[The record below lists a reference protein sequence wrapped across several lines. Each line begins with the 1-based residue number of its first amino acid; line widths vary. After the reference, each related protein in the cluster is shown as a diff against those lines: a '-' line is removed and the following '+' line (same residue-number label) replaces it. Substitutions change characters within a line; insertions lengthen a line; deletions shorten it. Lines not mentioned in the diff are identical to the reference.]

1 MLLSLLAPP
10 LAPLLPNTHAHP
22 RKRTHAHAHCTT
34 LPSQAEVLDSEL
46 ILPEFVEALAHLS
59 ATEFTLRRAW
69 RQRKAREAEE
79 AKKAAAEAE
88 AAAAAAAA
96 AAAEAE
102 GEGEGGDGKVGDDGK
117 AGEGAEAGGKEGE
130 GGDGAGDEG
139 VAEGAEGDSS
149 AGLTVAVVSED
160 DLDPARIP
168 LFSFISLM
176 DALVI
181 SEEA

>member
-1 MLLSLLAPP
+1 M
-10 LAPLLPNTHAHP
+10 
-22 RKRTHAHAHCTT
+22 
-34 LPSQAEVLDSEL
+34 
-46 ILPEFVEALAHLS
+46 
-59 ATEFTLRRAW
+59 
-69 RQRKAREAEE
+69 
-79 AKKAAAEAE
+79 
-88 AAAAAAAA
+88 
-96 AAAEAE
+96 
-102 GEGEGGDGKVGDDGK
+102 GDDGK

-176 DALVI
+176 DALVV

>member
-1 MLLSLLAPP
+1 MH
-10 LAPLLPNTHAHP
+10 T
-22 RKRTHAHAHCTT
+22 AHCTT
-34 LPSQAEVLDSEL
+34 LPSKAEVLDSEL

-69 RQRKAREAEE
+69 RQRKAQEAEE

-102 GEGEGGDGKVGDDGK
+102 GEGEGDGGDGKVGDDGT
-117 AGEGAEAGGKEGE
+117 GKEGE

-139 VAEGAEGDSS
+139 VAEGAGGDSS

-160 DLDPARIP
+160 DLDPARVP